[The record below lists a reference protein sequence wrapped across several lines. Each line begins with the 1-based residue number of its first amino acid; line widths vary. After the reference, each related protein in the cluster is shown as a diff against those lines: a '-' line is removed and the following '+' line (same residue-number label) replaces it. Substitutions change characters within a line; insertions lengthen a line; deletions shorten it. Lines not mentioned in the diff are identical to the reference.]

1 LAGDIADELLPAL
14 PGPQR
19 EALEIALVRRA
30 SGSGRAPDPKAVGVG
45 LRSMLV
51 EAARSGPVVVA
62 LDDVQWLDAATAG
75 ALAFAAR
82 RLAGHPVGV
91 LATVRVPLT
100 SPDALGL
107 DRAFGDR
114 LTRARLGPLSLGA
127 LRVLLERR
135 LGHEYRRPTLRRI
148 AEVSAG
154 NPLFALE
161 IARALG
167 PAPALEPGAP
177 LPVPDSLRELVAS
190 RVAAVP
196 EQARHA
202 LLAAAALSHP
212 TVALVEAGSSA
223 DGLAA
228 AEEAGLLAVEQDRV
242 VFAHPLYASAVYT
255 AARSGRRRTLHRR
268 LAGLVADS
276 EERVRHL
283 ALATARPDEDVAAAL
298 QEAAAGARARGAW
311 EAAGELLEQAR
322 ALTPPALPEAARAR
336 GVRAAEH
343 HIHAGDRP
351 RARALLEELL
361 TDAPRGATRADAL
374 RLLAEIRYHED
385 SFAEAVALL
394 DEAAEFAED
403 PALAVTIELN
413 LSYVRCNH
421 LGDFASA
428 DPHAD
433 RALAYAALADDD
445 ALLGEALGVR
455 SMVDFLL
462 GRGVDWT
469 RVERALGLEDPMR
482 LLPQHLRPATM
493 SATLKLYV
501 GRLPEAREE
510 LMALRATAIDSGDES
525 DLAYV
530 LFWLAWLETLSG
542 DFEAAGSFAEEAAVH
557 AALAGSRFN
566 GAWALG
572 QQALVHAHRG
582 EVDLARTC
590 AAEAAAIAQ
599 ELTAMLPM
607 LWVSAALGM
616 LEVSLGNH
624 AAAWQAVQPLTEL
637 LQADG
642 VGEPTW
648 VFVPEALEAL
658 IGLAELDRAERLLD
672 DWERRAQEL
681 DRILALATAARCR
694 GLLQAARGDL
704 DAAEEALERSLVASA
719 RMDIPFER
727 ARTLL
732 VQGQVRRRRRQKR
745 AAREAL
751 EQALALFEPM
761 GARVWAERTR
771 DELARLGGRRR
782 VPGAL
787 TPAEL
792 RVVEL
797 AVQGLS
803 NKAIAQAL
811 FVSIHTVEVHLTH
824 AYRKLEVSSRTQLA
838 GRLGRGAA
846 HGCRSRSAS
855 RRAWR
860 SRRSRCGRVAGR
872 RRAVASGR
880 ARTASAS
887 RAGCSSARGR
897 SRAPCRRTG
906 RGSRSRAS
914 SASARSSGDATCCA
928 RSPPTLRATG
938 EPGAR

>member
-1 LAGDIADELLPAL
+1 MDAAVVGREQELGVASAFVAGLRDGARALLFEGEAGIGKTAVWRAALQEASAHGCRVLACVAEQAEARLSFVGLGDLAADIADELLPAL

-62 LDDVQWLDAATAG
+62 LDDIQWLDAATAR

-91 LATVRVPLT
+91 LATVRVPLIA
-100 SPDALGL
+100 PDALGL
-107 DRAFGDR
+107 DRAFGADR

-127 LRVLLERR
+127 LRVLLEHR
-135 LGHEYRRPTLRRI
+135 LGHGYRRPTLLRI
-148 AEVSAG
+148 AQVSAG

-196 EQARHA
+196 QQARHA

-228 AEEAGLLAVEQDRV
+228 AEEAGLLAVEHDRV
-242 VFAHPLYASAVYT
+242 VFAHPLYASAVY
-255 AARSGRRRTLHRR
+255 AAAGSRRRRALHRR
-268 LAGLVADS
+268 LAGLVADP

-283 ALATARPDEDVAAAL
+283 ALATGRPDEDVAAAL
-298 QEAAAGARARGAW
+298 EEAAGGARARGAW

-361 TDAPRGATRADAL
+361 ADAPRGNTRADAL

-385 SFAEAVALL
+385 SFAEAVGLL

-433 RALAYAALADDD
+433 RALACAALANDD

-469 RVERALGLEDPMR
+469 RVERALALEDPMR

-542 DFEAAGSFAEEAAVH
+542 DFEAAGSFAEDAAVH

-566 GAWALG
+566 GAWALA

-582 EVDLARTC
+582 DVDQARGC
-590 AAEAAAIAQ
+590 AAEATATAH
-599 ELTAMLPM
+599 ELKAMLPM

-637 LQADG
+637 LEADG
-642 VGEPTW
+642 VREPTW

-694 GLLQAARGDL
+694 GLLRAARGDL
-704 DAAEEALERSLVASA
+704 DGAEQALERSLVASA
-719 RMDIPFER
+719 RMGIPFER

-732 VQGQVRRRRRQKR
+732 VQGQVRRRRRQR
-745 AAREAL
+745 GAAREAL
-751 EQALALFEPM
+751 EQALALFESM

-824 AYRKLEVSSRTQLA
+824 AYRKLGVTSRTQLA
-838 GRLGRGAA
+838 GRLAA
-846 HGCRSRSAS
+846 AD
-855 RRAWR
+855 
-860 SRRSRCGRVAGR
+860 V
-872 RRAVASGR
+872 
-880 ARTASAS
+880 
-887 RAGCSSARGR
+887 
-897 SRAPCRRTG
+897 
-906 RGSRSRAS
+906 
-914 SASARSSGDATCCA
+914 
-928 RSPPTLRATG
+928 
-938 EPGAR
+938 